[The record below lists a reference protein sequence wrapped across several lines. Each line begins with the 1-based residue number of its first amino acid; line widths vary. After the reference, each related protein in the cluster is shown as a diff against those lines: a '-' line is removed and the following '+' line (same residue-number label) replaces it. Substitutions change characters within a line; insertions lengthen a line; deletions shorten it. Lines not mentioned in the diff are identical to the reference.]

1 MSSTSSAVSAS
12 DLQQPVPSY
21 AVTDPASPFGSL
33 NTPFYGSSQLQSF
46 PPTGYTT
53 SPTTPYT
60 QLGSNVLS
68 PSPHFQNQEPSTQN
82 PFAEIQRL
90 SGLVQNL
97 SSRVKDLET
106 ENSNLRS
113 NRATAG
119 HSERRAGVVTKR
131 VASQELSDSSED
143 NSFPTLPSLRRLGKR
158 RAYDPGHDVGGSG
171 QPSLTLFEESTD
183 LDNDLISWKAVDADP
198 NPGNEYDVRRGG
210 NI

>member
-1 MSSTSSAVSAS
+1 MSSTSSAVSVS

-21 AVTDPASPFGSL
+21 AVTDPASTFGSL

-46 PPTGYTT
+46 PPTGYAT
-53 SPTTPYT
+53 SPTTPYS

-68 PSPHFQNQEPSTQN
+68 PSPHFPNQGPSTQN

-90 SGLVQNL
+90 SGVVQNL
-97 SSRVKDLET
+97 TSRVKELET

-113 NRATAG
+113 NRATTS
-119 HSERRAGVVTKR
+119 HSERRDGVASKR

-143 NSFPTLPSLRRLGKR
+143 NSFPTRPLLRRLGKR
-158 RAYDPGHDVGGSG
+158 RAYDPGQDVGSG

-183 LDNDLISWKAVDADP
+183 LDNDLISWKAVETDA
-198 NPGNEYDVRRGG
+198 NLGNEYDVKHGG